1 MSHGAR
7 LIGRG
12 LSLRRVAA
20 ALALVGTSALPTSA
34 DPASAATASP
44 TGSFAA
50 ITCPTATTCFAA
62 GSYGD
67 TQHKYLQPLVG
78 RLANGKWTLTRAPVP
93 NAPPDTSRG
102 SLSGVACPTPKLCFA
117 VGAYDTDY
125 GAGVHNR
132 TLIEQ
137 WNGSRWTIASR
148 IRPADSARSALL
160 DVECPS
166 PRLCFAVG
174 QWDNVKSGRAEV
186 LLLQWNGK
194 MWSIRHAPHPPPK
207 AIDSG
212 LAAITCSSGTSCF
225 AVGTYSKSKYLGQ
238 SLVQQWNGRGWAV
251 VGSPNPPKPNNQVVG
266 LTGVSCASATSCL
279 AVGHGGTSGE
289 DATPTPLSLRW
300 TGARWVIVSTPTAP
314 RYSLYA
320 LNGVA
325 CPAGNAC
332 LSVGTTYVYDPH
344 TFVTNARAHAE
355 RWNGARWS
363 EASPGG
369 TTPPLAAIECRTAN
383 DCIAGGGSSQPVV
396 ARWNGSA
403 WAAAPVPVAFG
414 PG

>member
-1 MSHGAR
+1 MAGVVPPPRSR
-7 LIGRG
+7 PPSR
-12 LSLRRVAA
+12 
-20 ALALVGTSALPTSA
+20 LVGTSALPASA

-67 TQHKYLQPLVG
+67 AQHKYLQPLVG
-78 RLANGKWTLTRAPVP
+78 RLANGKWTLTRPVP
-93 NAPPDTSRG
+93 TPPPDTSRG

-137 WNGSRWTIASR
+137 WNGSRSTIASVSG
-148 IRPADSARSALL
+148 RPIPRERVARRRVPEPEALL
-160 DVECPS
+160 RGRP
-166 PRLCFAVG
+166 VG
-174 QWDNVKSGRAEV
+174 QRQERTHGSAAPAVEREDVVDPPRAAPAAEGDRLGACRYQLLERHELLRCGHVLEEQVPRTVARRAMERPGLGRRGKPQPAQAE
-186 LLLQWNGK
+186 Q
-194 MWSIRHAPHPPPK
+194 P
-207 AIDSG
+207 
-212 LAAITCSSGTSCF
+212 
-225 AVGTYSKSKYLGQ
+225 
-238 SLVQQWNGRGWAV
+238 GRRAHR
-251 VGSPNPPKPNNQVVG
+251 
-266 LTGVSCASATSCL
+266 VSCASATSCL

-300 TGARWVIVSTPTAP
+300 TGARWVIVSTPNAP

-344 TFVTNARAHAE
+344 TFVTNAVAHAE

-363 EASPGG
+363 EASP
-369 TTPPLAAIECRTAN
+369 AARRPRSPRSNAALRTIASPAAGAAN
-383 DCIAGGGSSQPVV
+383 RRRG
-396 ARWNGSA
+396 WNGSA
-403 WAAAPVPVAFG
+403 WSAAPVPVAFG

>member
-1 MSHGAR
+1 MPHGAR

-12 LSLRRVAA
+12 SSLRRVAA

-34 DPASAATASP
+34 DTASAATASP

-50 ITCPTATTCFAA
+50 VTCPTATSCFAV

-67 TQHKYLQPLVG
+67 AQHEYLQPLAG

-93 NAPPDTSRG
+93 SAPLDTSRG

-166 PRLCFAVG
+166 TGLCFAVG

-194 MWSIRHAPHPPPK
+194 TWSIRHAPHPPPK
-207 AIDSG
+207 AIDSA

-238 SLVQQWNGRGWAV
+238 SLVEQWNGRGWAV

-300 TGARWVIVSTPTAP
+300 TGARWVIVPTPNAP

-325 CPAGNAC
+325 CTAGNAC

-403 WAAAPVPVAFG
+403 WSAAPVPVAFG